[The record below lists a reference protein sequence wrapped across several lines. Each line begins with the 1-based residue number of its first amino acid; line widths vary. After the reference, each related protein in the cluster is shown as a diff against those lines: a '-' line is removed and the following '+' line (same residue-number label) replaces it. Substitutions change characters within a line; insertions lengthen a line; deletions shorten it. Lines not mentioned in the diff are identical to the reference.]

1 MGKDKGGN
9 LVFTGIIV
17 AIKALRS
24 YPSIIMITALHHRRR
39 GFTLVEIMLV
49 VAIIVLLAA
58 IAIPNWT
65 RGRKRSQATR
75 ILNDLR
81 VIDHA
86 LIQWAVDNNKRSG
99 QEATLAEL
107 RSYLKPTDTPLFDR
121 GMDLFENPYGPFQAD
136 VTPKVHEDTFAALE
150 EVAPAEF
157 WSPYH

>member
-1 MGKDKGGN
+1 
-9 LVFTGIIV
+9 
-17 AIKALRS
+17 
-24 YPSIIMITALHHRRR
+24 MITALHQRRR

-86 LIQWAVDNNKRSG
+86 LIQWAVDNNKSTG

-107 RSYLKPTDTPLFDR
+107 RAYLKPTDTPLYER
-121 GMDLFENPYGPFQAD
+121 GRDLFENPYGPFQVD

-157 WSPYH
+157 WSPYR

>member
-1 MGKDKGGN
+1 
-9 LVFTGIIV
+9 
-17 AIKALRS
+17 
-24 YPSIIMITALHHRRR
+24 MITAIHNRRR

-86 LIQWAVDNNKRSG
+86 LDQWAIDNNKSSG
-99 QEATLAEL
+99 QEATLAQL
-107 RSYLKPTDTPLFDR
+107 REYFKPTDTPLYDR
-121 GMDLFENPYGPFQAD
+121 GVDLFNNPYGPFQAD
-136 VTPKVHEDTFAALE
+136 VTPKVNADTFAALE

-157 WSPYH
+157 WSPYIR